1 MLKFVES
8 LDREVKDHD
17 TDDFAT
23 STPPEVTMEIVER
36 MDSQMSDVVAL
47 KTKECP
53 FWTVKNL
60 AGAEIVSGI
69 AAWVNLLRSFRGNS
83 ANRSQQLAEVHHMV

>member
-17 TDDFAT
+17 ADDFAT

-36 MDSQMSDVVAL
+36 MDSQMSDVLAL
-47 KTKECP
+47 KTK
-53 FWTVKNL
+53 
-60 AGAEIVSGI
+60 GAEIVSGI
-69 AAWVNLLRSFRGNS
+69 AAWVNLLRSLQGNS